1 MEQSVSIVS
10 NNSNYF
16 LQLSNPSD
24 FGILSYEEDGE
35 TKFLVE
41 YTDYYFANSKLI
53 VFIIDP
59 TLLTNLRFIGLTYDY
74 ESQNPAKLIDTKAGN
89 VVSDVPIWNP
99 YYSHYNQKPY
109 SIVDIKRSS
118 DPAIY
123 NIDIDSTTYDKNI
136 WTKNFKDY
144 IWFDDSIEGYIPY
157 YDKTLTPDID
167 QRIFNWGKLAE
178 WADYKLY
185 RWVETELSPEEWE
198 QNILRLNSVESELD
212 FDILENSG
220 IPKKILYQNTG
231 TQNNPIWNKVS
242 DIHEDYIAGLV
253 NVTNTTSLSGNDL
266 LVYVNGIIDPN
277 PGVTNGNDLII
288 YCSGLSL
295 GSHVH
300 IVKPAAIPTE
310 DQLENLEYRYYTPRV
325 ELTKVDPKSGNPYTI
340 YYYWVADNK
349 KSINIEN
356 YSTSPFQAEL
366 NLKFMQDPYM
376 ILQGWRTPDFGY
388 GLIFG
393 HVFDE
398 SGFDLPYRYTQL
410 IVKNLRSKVKD
421 DDRYILRFTRDFT
434 LRDNLN
440 NASSALEH
448 KNKHVEWKLFREKQ
462 FFKIDYVLWKKAIE
476 ALIGYNLD
484 LSDNIDF
491 NSPIPSIERQVYDTI
506 YNKDSSIGLGNGQ
519 VMLPSSVGLDT
530 LNKILRE
537 ENTDFKVDIADFIQ
551 RHPLNTIQDIKDA
564 MEEIYQTFSIE
575 EVNRIYF
582 SLLHDAFVFKKEYE
596 EFFKTSWVGI
606 QINQNVNLK
615 SDNLLPSLKFIETEG
630 CQIEIEP
637 EGIECDI
644 SSFWLSNGSNF
655 ISVNYTEN
663 DTIEQIDI
671 LGTDCCTDNLLIS
684 FSQDFIPS
692 NESDLYAYSADIQ
705 LVNNALNVGY
715 GGLPAGILEI
725 DILVA
730 CNGENFIQIPKTMAI
745 QDRSYRQF
753 SCELTP
759 VWESNGQDFIDVS
772 DSGEEKVII
781 NSIECCESFEIIQIS
796 DSFSGWGESPS
807 VLIGEVGRSVVVSYN
822 YDNVGILEIEL
833 TVNCNGLEYILP
845 IVTMQII
852 GGS

>member
-1 MEQSVSIVS
+1 
-10 NNSNYF
+10 
-16 LQLSNPSD
+16 
-24 FGILSYEEDGE
+24 
-35 TKFLVE
+35 
-41 YTDYYFANSKLI
+41 
-53 VFIIDP
+53 
-59 TLLTNLRFIGLTYDY
+59 
-74 ESQNPAKLIDTKAGN
+74 
-89 VVSDVPIWNP
+89 
-99 YYSHYNQKPY
+99 
-109 SIVDIKRSS
+109 
-118 DPAIY
+118 
-123 NIDIDSTTYDKNI
+123 
-136 WTKNFKDY
+136 
-144 IWFDDSIEGYIPY
+144 
-157 YDKTLTPDID
+157 
-167 QRIFNWGKLAE
+167 
-178 WADYKLY
+178 
-185 RWVETELSPEEWE
+185 
-198 QNILRLNSVESELD
+198 
-212 FDILENSG
+212 
-220 IPKKILYQNTG
+220 
-231 TQNNPIWNKVS
+231 
-242 DIHEDYIAGLV
+242 
-253 NVTNTTSLSGNDL
+253 
-266 LVYVNGIIDPN
+266 
-277 PGVTNGNDLII
+277 
-288 YCSGLSL
+288 
-295 GSHVH
+295 
-300 IVKPAAIPTE
+300 
-310 DQLENLEYRYYTPRV
+310 
-325 ELTKVDPKSGNPYTI
+325 
-340 YYYWVADNK
+340 
-349 KSINIEN
+349 
-356 YSTSPFQAEL
+356 
-366 NLKFMQDPYM
+366 
-376 ILQGWRTPDFGY
+376 
-388 GLIFG
+388 
-393 HVFDE
+393 
-398 SGFDLPYRYTQL
+398 
-410 IVKNLRSKVKD
+410 
-421 DDRYILRFTRDFT
+421 
-434 LRDNLN
+434 
-440 NASSALEH
+440 
-448 KNKHVEWKLFREKQ
+448 
-462 FFKIDYVLWKKAIE
+462 
-476 ALIGYNLD
+476 
-484 LSDNIDF
+484 
-491 NSPIPSIERQVYDTI
+491 
-506 YNKDSSIGLGNGQ
+506 
-519 VMLPSSVGLDT
+519 MLPSSVGLDT